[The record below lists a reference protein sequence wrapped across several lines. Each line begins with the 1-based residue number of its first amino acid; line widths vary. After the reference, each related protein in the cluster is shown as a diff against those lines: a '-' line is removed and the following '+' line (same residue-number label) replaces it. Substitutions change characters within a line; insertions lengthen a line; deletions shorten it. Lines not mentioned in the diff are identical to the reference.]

1 MSRLNMWDSM
11 SNKRYTQKP
20 MKGNTVENQI
30 AKIEQI
36 STEIDR
42 IVANV
47 PEISGTSFMQTF
59 ALAKAVRDLR
69 GIFQYPEIRET
80 VMEMMDNPLGFQT
93 DQRDGDGYKK
103 QVKYTYE
110 QIADC
115 CIAAMLE
122 RYRLCGKEFM
132 IIGGNMMPIKNGKF
146 RKIVEFPGLSDFC
159 PTTTTPLYEFEER
172 TAYKK
177 GERET
182 VFVAKVQAFATW
194 KLDGAQHSIGYGDDK
209 LVFKIRVNLGMG
221 DDGIVG
227 KALSKLYTRVLMR
240 LTGRSIP
247 ETDDIE
253 MKSANHLEYEPV
265 QKTEPEPEFTLPKA
279 AEPEQAEPDS
289 WLNPYGDRFPVIC
302 GNDTCQSYD
311 PKLSDRCGQEKIH
324 GPNGRMSSKCS
335 DIIRLTAVFIL
346 SEIKGTESGALLIE
360 EIKTKLGMELADTD
374 EKKWMLVEEILW
386 GK

>member
-1 MSRLNMWDSM
+1 LWLLEAKKEGREIV
-11 SNKRYTQKP
+11 
-20 MKGNTVENQI
+20 GQI

-47 PEISGTSFMQTF
+47 PEISGASFMQTF

-69 GIFQYPEIRET
+69 SIFQYPEIKET

-103 QVKYTYE
+103 PIKYSYE

-122 RYRLCGKEFM
+122 RYRICGKEFM
-132 IIGGNMMPIKNGKF
+132 VIGGNMMPIKNGKF

-172 TAYKK
+172 TGYKK
-177 GERET
+177 DRET

-194 KLDGAQHSIGYGDDK
+194 KLDGAQHSIGHGDDK
-209 LVFKIRVNLGMG
+209 LVFKIRVNAGMG

-253 MKSANHLEYEPV
+253 TKSANLLEYEPV
-265 QKTEPEPEFTLPKA
+265 QKIEQEPEYTLPKA
-279 AEPEQAEPDS
+279 KTESDS
-289 WLNPYGDRFPVIC
+289 GLNPYGDRFPVIC
-302 GNDTCQSYD
+302 GNDTCNQYD
-311 PKLSDRCGQEKIH
+311 PKLPDRCGQPKIH
-324 GPNGRMSSKCS
+324 GDDGRMSVKCS

-360 EIKTKLGMELADTD
+360 EIKTKLGMDVADTD